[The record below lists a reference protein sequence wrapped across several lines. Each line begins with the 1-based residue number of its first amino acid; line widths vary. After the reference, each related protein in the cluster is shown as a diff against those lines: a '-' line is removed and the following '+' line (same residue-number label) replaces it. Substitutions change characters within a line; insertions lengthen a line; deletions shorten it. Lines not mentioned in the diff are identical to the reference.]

1 MLSVPLDNEFS
12 KFSSHPLFV
21 PVMYG
26 IAIEGDAYAELFN
39 IIGKNE
45 KIVLN
50 SISNLPSNDQ
60 AYLVKKYEEEYT
72 FIPEQQ
78 MVNGGL
84 IIDMHDGIESDGFY
98 ELSLDNDPEH
108 VFAFNFNRNESRLE
122 FYTADELIE
131 QIESEALTHV
141 KVLSTAN
148 PNYLELL
155 NTVHKESRLW
165 KLFIIFALL
174 MLLSEILVLRFWK

>member
-1 MLSVPLDNEFS
+1 M
-12 KFSSHPLFV
+12 
-21 PVMYG
+21 
-26 IAIEGDAYAELFN
+26 
-39 IIGKNE
+39 
-45 KIVLN
+45 
-50 SISNLPSNDQ
+50 
-60 AYLVKKYEEEYT
+60 
-72 FIPEQQ
+72 
-78 MVNGGL
+78 
-84 IIDMHDGIESDGFY
+84 
-98 ELSLDNDPEH
+98 SLDNDPEH
-108 VFAFNFNRNESRLE
+108 VFAFNFNRNESRLD

>member
-1 MLSVPLDNEFS
+1 M
-12 KFSSHPLFV
+12 
-21 PVMYG
+21 
-26 IAIEGDAYAELFN
+26 
-39 IIGKNE
+39 
-45 KIVLN
+45 LN

-60 AYLVKKYEEEYT
+60 AFLVKKYEEDYT

-78 MVNGGL
+78 IINGGL
-84 IIDMHDGIESDGFY
+84 IVDMHDGIESDGFY

-108 VFAFNFNRNESRLE
+108 VFAFNFNRNESRLD
-122 FYTADELIE
+122 FYTTDELIE

-155 NTVHKESRLW
+155 NTVHKESQLW